1 MENKKKVEVDIQTRA
16 TASLNK
22 SVAEDLKKADG
33 NMEDLL
39 EDTNRNDRDAGTG
52 NNSNSNQQIE
62 VPVYV

>member
-52 NNSNSNQQIE
+52 NNSNSNQ
-62 VPVYV
+62 

>member
-1 MENKKKVEVDIQTRA
+1 MEKKMENKKKVEVDIQTRA

-52 NNSNSNQQIE
+52 NNSNSNQ
-62 VPVYV
+62 

>member
-1 MENKKKVEVDIQTRA
+1 MEKKKKVEVDIQARA
-16 TASLNK
+16 TVSLNK

-52 NNSNSNQQIE
+52 NNSNSNQ
-62 VPVYV
+62 